1 MLQKLSQ
8 ELSTGSYVKM
18 YKAAFICHDY
28 LNKQNIFTKKM
39 LHWISLG
46 GPDADM
52 EE

>member
-28 LNKQNIFTKKM
+28 LNKQNIFTKKT
-39 LHWISLG
+39 ISLG

-52 EE
+52 EV